1 MSKITDFKKLAAL
14 KIDFEGSTGYKAITV
29 VNPPA

>member
-1 MSKITDFKKLAAL
+1 MSKKDFFFKLAVL
-14 KIDFEGSTGYKAITV
+14 KSDFEGSTGYKAITV